1 MEAYLL
7 TEIDKKKFILDVAF
21 IVTVYAVLYFIFVY
35 VIHWVMPFIIGF
47 LIALF
52 LRPVTRFVNKF
63 VKSKGKGVALFVIAM
78 FYGISAL
85 IIWFF
90 VSFLITQITDLIY
103 TMPRLY
109 FDRVEPLLLEFN
121 DWIVINTKM
130 VSPDMASTISQIITN
145 GINYIADFIKNLSI
159 SFVQLATRI
168 ISNFPLYL
176 ISVIFTIVL
185 SVFISLEYD
194 NITAFFRRQLPDR
207 FSEIF
212 EQART
217 FVTGTLWKM
226 IKSYIIIMM
235 ITFVEFFIIL
245 SILRVNYALPIAA
258 IIAVLDILPVI
269 GTGGI
274 VIPWAIVELILM
286 NYFLGVGLFILYFVV
301 LVVRHII
308 EPRIVGRQIGLHP
321 IITITAMYAGLR
333 LFSVAGLLMG
343 PVVAITVKYL
353 NDEGK
358 INLFK

>member
-1 MEAYLL
+1 ML
-7 TEIDKKKFILDVAF
+7 TEFDKKKFILDVAF

-35 VIHWVMPFIIGF
+35 MIHWVMPFIIGF
-47 LIALF
+47 LIALL

-63 VKSKGKGVALFVIAM
+63 VKSTGKGVALFVIAM
-78 FYGISAL
+78 FYVIMAI
-85 IIWFF
+85 IIWFLI
-90 VSFLITQITDLIY
+90 SFLITQITDLVYI
-103 TMPRLY
+103 MPRLY
-109 FDRVEPLLLEFN
+109 FNRLEPLLLEFN
-121 DWIVINTKM
+121 DWVVTNTQT

-159 SFVQLATRI
+159 SFVQFVTRL

-176 ISVIFTIVL
+176 IAVIFTIVL

-207 FSEIF
+207 FSETF
-212 EQART
+212 EEARK

-235 ITFVEFFIIL
+235 ITFLELLTGL
-245 SILRVNYALPIAA
+245 SILRVKYALPIAA

-274 VIPWAIVELILM
+274 VIPWAIVELVLQ
-286 NYFLGVGLFILYFVV
+286 NYYLGIGLFILYFVV
-301 LVVRHII
+301 VVVRNII

-321 IITITAMYAGLR
+321 IITITAMYAGLK

-343 PVVAITVKYL
+343 PLLAITIKYL
-353 NDEGK
+353 NDQGK
-358 INLFK
+358 IKLFK